1 MTLSP
6 GSHLGAYEI
15 VALIGAGGMG
25 EVYRARDTRL
35 NRDVALKVLPELFA
49 ARPRSPCPVHTRGAA
64 PRVAESPQHRRHP
77 RRRGTERRV
86 RLRPGRLQALVLELV
101 EGPTLADR
109 IAQGPIP
116 LDEALPIA
124 RQIAEA
130 LEAAHE
136 QGVIHRDLKPA
147 NIKVRPDGTVKV
159 LDFGLAKAMEPAIAG
174 ASVAA
179 LDVTASPTITSPA
192 ATQFGM
198 ILGTA
203 AYMSPEQARGRPLDE
218 RSDIWAFGCVLYEML
233 TGRRPFDAG
242 DSVSDA
248 VASILTREPDW
259 TRLPVN
265 TPEPVTRLLRRCL
278 QKDPARRLHHV
289 ADARLDIDEGSADSP
304 DTRASTSRPGRGQ
317 TLIHALPWAIAA
329 AAIAVATWMVAGSRP
344 GRESTRV
351 VSLEVNPPPG
361 VELYT
366 ATGRSLSV
374 SPDGTRLAFV
384 GVLGGARHVYIR
396 PVDQFAATPIRG
408 SDNAATGFFSY
419 DGQAIAFADPGGV
432 LRTIRL
438 SDGTTTK
445 VTDGVN
451 YMYGAAWGAD
461 DHFVFVRDGAL
472 WQVPRAGGAPKAL
485 TTLGGASRDTLHAF
499 PTVIRNGAAVLFSA
513 LVGEQ
518 WRIDALVPATGEQ
531 HTVVESGR
539 LPLYAESGHL
549 LFFRDGEL
557 LAAPFDAERLQVIGP
572 SVRMITNLPT
582 IATGATPVDLSA
594 SGTLVYAATTAQS
607 TMVWVSRE
615 GAEQPLNNTLRPY
628 TNPRLTP
635 DGSSLLVQAGDLWI
649 QDLRRTTFTRLAEYQ
664 AALNGFAIWTPDGN
678 QAVYKAADGL
688 RMQNTDG
695 SGQNHVIEGTN
706 TFDFPGSV
714 TADGRTLVFMRSSE
728 ETSFDIY
735 FVPLPDGGKPT
746 AIVKTAA
753 YEGGVRL
760 SPDGRWMIY
769 VSNESGRNEIYLR
782 AFPGPDRRWQV
793 STEGGTQAA
802 WNPNGREIF
811 YRSGNRMMA
820 VDVSTT
826 PDVLLSPPRVLFDQR
841 YAYGAGITIA
851 NYDVT
856 SDGQRFVMVKD
867 ESTAGRLNVVLN
879 WFQELQRLVP
889 VN

>member
-6 GSHLGAYEI
+6 GTRLGAYHI
-15 VALIGAGGMG
+15 LALVGAGGMG

-49 ARPRSPCPVHTRGAA
+49 ADPDRLARFKREAQLLASLNHPNIAAIYGFEECPIEAGHYGPTC
-64 PRVAESPQHRRHP
+64 
-77 RRRGTERRV
+77 
-86 RLRPGRLQALVLELV
+86 ALVLELV

-116 LDEALPIA
+116 LDEALSIA
-124 RQIAEA
+124 RQIADA

-159 LDFGLAKAMEPAIAG
+159 LDFGLAKALEPAG
-174 ASVAA
+174 APSGIVA
-179 LDVTASPTITSPA
+179 LNVTASPTITSPA
-192 ATQFGM
+192 ATRFGM

-203 AYMSPEQARGRPLDE
+203 AYMSPEQARGRAVDT
-218 RSDIWAFGCVLYEML
+218 RTDIWAFGCVVYEML

-242 DSVSDA
+242 ETVSDA

-259 TRLPVN
+259 TCLPGD
-265 TPEPVTRLLRRCL
+265 TPAAVARLLRRCL

-289 ADARLDIDEGSADSP
+289 ADARLDIDDGRADSP
-304 DTRASTSRPGRGQ
+304 DTRASATPPPRGR
-317 TLIHALPWAIAA
+317 TLISALPWAVAA
-329 AAIAVATWMVAGSRP
+329 AAVAVAAWMVTGTRP
-344 GRESTRV
+344 EGESIRV

-366 ATGRSLSV
+366 ATARSLAV

-384 GVLGGARHVYIR
+384 GVLAGARHVYIR
-396 PVDQFAATPIRG
+396 PIDQFAATPVRG
-408 SDNAATGFFSY
+408 SDNAVAGFFSP
-419 DGQAIAFADPGGV
+419 DGQAIALIDPGGV
-432 LRTIRL
+432 LKTIRL
-438 SDGTTTK
+438 SDGTTTT
-445 VTDGVN
+445 VTDRVN

-461 DHFVFVRDGAL
+461 DRFVFVRDGAL
-472 WQVPRAGGAPKAL
+472 WQVPRTGGAPKAL
-485 TTLGGASRDTLHAF
+485 TTLGGDSRDTLHAH
-499 PTVIRNGAAVLFSA
+499 PTVIRNGAAVLFGASR
-513 LVGEQ
+513 GEQ
-518 WRIDALVPATGEQ
+518 WRIEALVPATGER

-557 LAAPFDAERLQVIGP
+557 LAAPFDAEQMQVTGP
-572 SVRMITNLPT
+572 PVRMITNLPT

-594 SGTLVYAATTAQS
+594 SGTLVYSPTTAQS

-615 GAEQPLNNTLRPY
+615 GAEQPLNSTLRPY

-635 DGSSLLVQAGDLWI
+635 DGTSLLVQAGALWI

-664 AALNGFAIWTPDGN
+664 AALNGFAIWTPDGSR
-678 QAVYKAADGL
+678 AVYKVADGL
-688 RMQNTDG
+688 RMQSTDG

-714 TADGRTLVFMRSSE
+714 TSDGQTLVFMRSSE

-735 FVPLPDGGKPT
+735 VLPLPGGGKPRPIT
-746 AIVKTAA
+746 RTAA
-753 YEGGVRL
+753 YEGGVRV
-760 SPDGRWMIY
+760 SPDGRWIIY

-793 STEGGTQAA
+793 STDGGTQAV

-811 YRSGNRMMA
+811 YRSGNRMM
-820 VDVSTT
+820 VVELSTT
-826 PDVLLSPPRVLFDQR
+826 PNVVLSPPRVLFEQR

-856 SDGQRFVMVKD
+856 RDGQRFVMVKD
-867 ESTAGRLNVVLN
+867 ESTAGRLNVMLN

-889 VN
+889 IN